1 MKDIKYTALENN
13 YVKNGDKGELIS
25 LHNFDLT
32 KALNKEKNNLP
43 FIQNFECGYRAGKI
57 KGSTELNFKWED
69 WNGCIFIDIDSSK
82 YYKEV
87 KPFDVEKL
95 YSALYEYLLFNFNN
109 NFYWI
114 QKSNSGKGFHIGLFF
129 NVERTEQN
137 QKKAGQISI
146 EIIKDTF
153 KSLGS
158 DAETIINYDGVLDKS
173 SLSATHGL
181 YITHHPILFGN
192 YKSQWFG
199 DYIGFNEYELEEDYI
214 VKKSDIK
221 EDGTKLFEFKNFK
234 PTDIK
239 VSFGHQQ
246 RLHVV
251 QALKAIYND
260 EQVVAQHWKYIC
272 DNNLIEREHNSDYYF
287 HEGMER
293 YHYTY
298 NYNIDILK
306 QFGYSFDRIFEPTI
320 TELYEPDIVY
330 NLTENQN
337 LSDIDIKWSY
347 TKINHLYAGCS
358 LGKTYN
364 AKELGKQ
371 KVIEDIDFLL
381 GEKNNKVCFISP
393 MRSINK
399 DSFTDVKDWM
409 IVDSDHKEQ
418 NMEIYNNI
426 VSALKQPGLNVCTT
440 WESFVMYN
448 MADINFDYVIVD
460 EAHTLFM
467 YDYRTTS
474 ITNIK
479 KALENAKGIRI
490 LMTGTPSAEV
500 EEFNCYKIQ
509 VNKKLKEVDV
519 DLVLYNNSFLDYYMK
534 DIREWTVDSTHYAII
549 FNDVTNFKL
558 EERFNTAG
566 LDIDIFNTNYT
577 ENVEYIL
584 DNHNVKKQITAFSV
598 YGQAG
603 INLYIDMDKKL
614 RIYILNKN
622 GLGIIQ
628 YANRVRNR
636 EVIDKIVLGYKKEN
650 VSNNIIKLNYNID
663 YKEAFEKVK
672 QLNSI
677 KKINWD
683 LFDQRSKELIKA
695 KFGLH
700 WECLDSVGQLY
711 ELNAEKYK
719 TWKLIKNV
727 EDFEKQIQI
736 IYNRLIANYFKV
748 KVINLQKDIKD
759 IKGTKLRP
767 QYFAGQMTRFDFDQ
781 FIEKKDGSYWFKATD
796 EFKKVCTGDLI
807 EKIEDIFN
815 MLVEKYNS
823 KDKAIEVFTRFVR
836 WTIKDFKTILK
847 TNIVDFYR
855 MLYITKNWE
864 SYYDNAFI
872 VAMVTTSVTD
882 AQLAALYIRSVWHK
896 DLKWKEITKE
906 VFDEIKSLRRMVD
919 TFRDIFEEYN
929 CYNEYTFEND
939 DLTKEI
945 YTYIENEQTR
955 KNLHGKII
963 YKGIT
968 YNNISEAIE
977 KTGKTKQAIYK
988 WMKTHNI

>member
-1 MKDIKYTALENN
+1 MKEIKFNS
-13 YVKNGDKGELIS
+13 GSGFQKGGTPMETIS
-25 LHNFDLT
+25 LHNLDLS
-32 KALNKEKNNLP
+32 KLVDKSKLP
-43 FIQNFECGYRAGKI
+43 WLQVFNSGYRTTHENI
-57 KGSTELNFKWED
+57 NWST
-69 WNGCIFIDIDSSK
+69 WNGCVFVDIDSK
-82 YYKEV
+82 HYYEKV
-87 KPFDVEKL
+87 KQFDKIKL
-95 YSALYEYLLFNFNN
+95 EQALYNVLTTSDEFCY
-109 NFYWI
+109 NFYCL
-114 QKSNSGKGFHIGLFF
+114 QRSFSNNSYHIVFYF
-129 NVERTEQN
+129 DVERTESN
-137 QKKAGQISI
+137 FKKCAQYSKQLTLKLFESI
-146 EIIKDTF
+146 NKTEII
-153 KSLGS
+153 
-158 DAETIINYDGVLDKS
+158 IYNNVLDGCTQS
-173 SLSATHGL
+173 EYQGL
-181 YITHHPILFGN
+181 YFSHNEILFGN
-192 YKSQWFG
+192 YTDPFFG
-199 DYIGFNEYELEEDYI
+199 NWNNIDDYELEETYKYI
-214 VKKSDIK
+214 ASDIK
-221 EDGTKLFEFKNFK
+221 DDGTKLFELK
-234 PTDIK
+234 
-239 VSFGHQQ
+239 SFEKKDGYLGYWEHKQ
-246 RLHVV
+246 RLSLYKAV
-251 QALKAIYND
+251 QAVY
-260 EQVVAQHWKYIC
+260 
-272 DNNLIEREHNSDYYF
+272 DNNIEQINEAWKEICSHIEPREH
-287 HEGMER
+287 
-293 YHYTY
+293 TY
-298 NYNIDILK
+298 EFFINEPNKNNWFTYDWTIDVSKLEP
-306 QFGYSFDRIFEPTI
+306 FGYKFNKLFEPTI

-426 VSALKQPGLNVCTT
+426 ISALKQPGLNVCTT

-700 WECLDSVGQLY
+700 WECLDRVGQLY

-736 IYNRLIANYFKV
+736 IYNRLVANYFKV

-836 WTIKDFKTILK
+836 GTIKDFKTIMK

-872 VAMVTTSVTD
+872 VAMVTTCITD

-929 CYNEYTFEND
+929 YYNEYTFEND

-945 YTYIENEQTR
+945 YTYIENEHKR
-955 KNLHGKII
+955 GKEGKKEII
-963 YKGIT
+963 YKGVT
-968 YNNISEAIE
+968 YKDVAEAVE
-977 KTGKTKQAIYK
+977 KTGVSRQGINK
-988 WMKTHNI
+988 WIRKNKE